1 MIDNLVESIQK
12 LSLEAIEKYLLKED
26 FEEADMALLQ
36 QLYNRA
42 RLGMQFHRETNLGKR
57 AAESNSLRTYFLIA
71 HDKDEL
77 REYIRV
83 SLPQYYPKAA
93 ITE

>member
-1 MIDNLVESIQK
+1 MIDELVDSIQK
-12 LSLEAIEKYLLKED
+12 LSLEAIEKYLIKED

-57 AAESNSLRTYFLIA
+57 AAESNTLRTYFLIA

-83 SLPQYYPKAA
+83 SLPQYYPKTA